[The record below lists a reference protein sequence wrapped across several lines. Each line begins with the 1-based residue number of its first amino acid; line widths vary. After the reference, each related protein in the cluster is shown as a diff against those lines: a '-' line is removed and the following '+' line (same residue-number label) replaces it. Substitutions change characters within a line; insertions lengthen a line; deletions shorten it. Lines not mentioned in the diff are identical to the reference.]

1 MSIQQTYLHP
11 SADEMITEQSIR
23 DNEAFPLLREIAHK
37 YGLRVIDVS
46 IPTSSHNNRLLLADE
61 QGFVV
66 ASIWKDKSNETY
78 NIRSVASQKDR
89 GRHWEDRFTYYGKRI
104 SSLMKVVAKECLIPS
119 DTTNAIKV
127 MFDSQLRSCVQNISN
142 DYGTIQKSTGGL
154 DGDDIHMLLQIV
166 LNNRSLESLSKESI
180 TKVKDTFDK
189 YEQIDNIRVKRKEEM
204 TAMFS
209 KPIAVATYDNL
220 GFMYGKLKLT
230 PVYYSDRA
238 DDAGIAKVDIEIV
251 ENFRRLRDIEEVPEL
266 IPTLTMHKVYMQEKN
281 VDYKFVG
288 DSGLFPERAVG
299 YVPELRVASF
309 TDNERWGQTAI
320 LKSTWMLIHE

>member
-1 MSIQQTYLHP
+1 MIDTKFLHP
-11 SADEMITEQSIR
+11 SADPIWTEEHIHQ
-23 DNEAFPLLREIAHK
+23 NAAFPLLREITHK
-37 YGLRVIDVS
+37 YGLRVIDVA
-46 IPTSSHNNRLLLADE
+46 IPTSSHNNRMLLADE

-89 GRHWEDRFTYYGKRI
+89 GRHWEDRFTYYAKRI
-104 SSLMKVVAKECLIPS
+104 SSLMKTIAKECLIPS
-119 DTTNAIKV
+119 DTTNAIKL
-127 MFDSQLRSCVQNISN
+127 MFGNNIRSCVQNISN
-142 DYGTIQKSTGGL
+142 EYGTIGKSNSMFS
-154 DGDDIHMLLQIV
+154 GDAIHELLQIV
-166 LNNRSLESLSKESI
+166 LNNRSIESLPKESI
-180 TKVKDTFDK
+180 ANIKDTFDK

-209 KPIAVATYDNL
+209 KPIAVATYDDV

-230 PVYYSDRA
+230 PTYYSSRV
-238 DDAGIAKVDIEIV
+238 DDAGVSTVDVEIV
-251 ENFRRLRDIEEVPEL
+251 ENFRRLRDIEEVSEL

-281 VDYKFVG
+281 SDYKFVG
-288 DSGLFPERAVG
+288 DSGLFPEKAVG

>member
-1 MSIQQTYLHP
+1 MTDIKFLHP
-11 SADEMITEQSIR
+11 NADPVWTEEHIHH
-23 DNEAFPLLREIAHK
+23 NAAFPLLREITHK
-37 YGLRVIDVS
+37 YGLRVIDVA
-46 IPTSSHNNRLLLADE
+46 IPTSSHNNRMLLADE

-78 NIRSVASQKDR
+78 NIRSVASEKDR
-89 GRHWEDRFTYYGKRI
+89 GRHWEDRFTYYAKRI
-104 SSLMKVVAKECLIPS
+104 PSLMKTIAKECLIPS
-119 DTTNAIKV
+119 DTTNAIKL
-127 MFDSQLRSCVQNISN
+127 MFGNQLRSCVQNISN
-142 DYGTIQKSTGGL
+142 EYGTIQKSSSL
-154 DGDDIHMLLQIV
+154 SGDEIHDLLKIV

-180 TKVKDTFDK
+180 TIIKTAFDK

-204 TAMFS
+204 SEMFS
-209 KPIAVATYDNL
+209 KPIAVATYDDL

-230 PVYYSDRA
+230 PTYYSSRV
-238 DDAGIAKVDIEIV
+238 DDAGVSTVDVEVV
-251 ENFRRLRDIEEVPEL
+251 ENFRRLHDIEEVSEL

-281 VDYKFVG
+281 SEYRFVG
-288 DSGLFPERAVG
+288 DSQLFPERAVG

>member
-1 MSIQQTYLHP
+1 MTDIKFLHP
-11 SADEMITEQSIR
+11 QAAHYVTEELIL
-23 DNEAFPLLREIAHK
+23 DNKAFPLLREITHK
-37 YGLRVIDVS
+37 YALRVID
-46 IPTSSHNNRLLLADE
+46 IGAETSSHNSRLLLADE

-119 DTTNAIKV
+119 NTTDAIKV

-142 DYGTIQKSTGGL
+142 DYGTIGKSNSMFS
-154 DGDDIHMLLQIV
+154 GDDIHKLLQIV
-166 LNNRSLESLSKESI
+166 LNNRSLESLPKESI
-180 TKVKDTFDK
+180 ANIKDTFDK
-189 YEQIDNIRVKRKEEM
+189 YEQIDNIRVKRREEM
-204 TAMFS
+204 AAMFS

-230 PVYYSDRA
+230 PVYYSNRD
-238 DDAGIAKVDIEIV
+238 DDAGVSKVDVEIV

-288 DSGLFPERAVG
+288 DSGLFPEKAVG